1 MKSSYELAMERLR
14 KKDAE
19 EGRVETPLTDA
30 QRAAIA
36 DARSLYAAKIAEAEI
51 LHRSAIASTFDPAE
65 REALEENH
73 RRDIARINDDQ
84 ERALAKIRA
93 QAGGD
98 DASAARSRTPA

>member
-19 EGRVETPLTDA
+19 EGRVDTPLTDE

-36 DARSLYAAKIAEAEI
+36 EARSLYAARIAEAEI
-51 LHRSAIASTFDPAE
+51 LHRSKLAGSFDPAE
-65 REALEENH
+65 HQTLEENH

-84 ERALAKIRA
+84 ERAIAKIR
-93 QAGGD
+93 
-98 DASAARSRTPA
+98 SAASGGAS

>member
-19 EGRVETPLTDA
+19 EGRVETPLTEE

-36 DARSLYAAKIAEAEI
+36 EARSMYAAKMAEAEI
-51 LHRSAIASTFDPAE
+51 LHRSKLATSFDPAE
-65 REALEENH
+65 RETLEQHH

-84 ERALAKIRA
+84 ERAIAKIR
-93 QAGGD
+93 GG
-98 DASAARSRTPA
+98 AA